1 MEYKFALLV
10 NMSMAKIEEEIKS
23 KFTNIKHKAIINVV
37 FTANWI
43 NSKNNNILRPF
54 GISIQQFNILRIL
67 RGSKG
72 TPLSVQTIKER
83 MVERA
88 PNITRLM
95 DKLLEKELIGRVRC
109 EHDRRVVFIDIMPKG
124 LELLRELDE
133 RLTQSIDMLNNI
145 TDQEAEELN
154 RILNKLRG

>member
-1 MEYKFALLV
+1 
-10 NMSMAKIEEEIKS
+10 MANIEEEIKS
-23 KFTNIKHKAIINVV
+23 KFISIKHKAVINVV

-43 NSKNNNILRPF
+43 NSESNNILRPF

-109 EHDRRVVFIDIMPKG
+109 EHDRRVVFIEIMPEG
-124 LELLRELDE
+124 LKLLGKLDE
-133 RLTQSIDMLNNI
+133 IFPQSNQMVDNI
-145 TDQEAEELN
+145 TEKEAEELN

>member
-1 MEYKFALLV
+1 
-10 NMSMAKIEEEIKS
+10 MSHQLTSGMANIEEEIKS
-23 KFTNIKHKAIINVV
+23 KFISIKHKAVINVV

-43 NSKNNNILRPF
+43 NSESNNILRPF

-95 DKLLEKELIGRVRC
+95 DKLLEKDLIGRVRC
-109 EHDRRVVFIDIMPKG
+109 EHDRRVVFIEIMPEG
-124 LELLRELDE
+124 LKLLSKLDE
-133 RLTQSIDMLNNI
+133 IFPQSNQMVDNI
-145 TDQEAEELN
+145 TEKEAEELN

>member
-1 MEYKFALLV
+1 
-10 NMSMAKIEEEIKS
+10 MANIEEEIKS
-23 KFTNIKHKAIINVV
+23 KFISIKHKAVINVV

-43 NSKNNNILRPF
+43 NSESNNILRPF

-109 EHDRRVVFIDIMPKG
+109 EHDRRVVFIEIMPEG
-124 LELLRELDE
+124 LKLLSKLDE
-133 RLTQSIDMLNNI
+133 IFPQSNQMVDNI
-145 TDQEAEELN
+145 TEKEAEELN